1 MAYWLLKTEPG
12 DYAYSDL
19 ERDGGT
25 VWDGV
30 RNNLALKHMR
40 KMRAGDRALIYHTG
54 KEKAVVGVAEIS
66 SDTYPDPEGDDE
78 RIVVFDLRPERS
90 LGRPVTLAEIKA
102 DPRFRDFALVRIS
115 RLSVMPVPAPL
126 WQRILKLGQAG

>member
-1 MAYWLLKTEPG
+1 MGYWLLKTEPG

-40 KMRAGDRALIYHTG
+40 QVRSGDRALFYHTG
-54 KEKAVVGVAEIS
+54 KDKAVVGVARVA
-66 SDTYPDPEGDDE
+66 SDPYPDPGGDDE
-78 RIVVFDLRPERS
+78 RFVVFDLRPERP
-90 LGRPVTLAEIKA
+90 LARPVTLAEIKA
-102 DPRFRDFALVRIS
+102 DSRFRDFALVRMS